1 MISGVSSNSYS
12 SYISSSA
19 SATASKKFQEQLLA
33 KLDTDGDGS
42 ISKDELSSAASS
54 DSKDGIT
61 VSLSEAFSS
70 LDSNEDDSLDADEL
84 AAIQMP
90 PPPPPGGEPAT
101 DVAESLLSA
110 LDIDGDGTINS
121 DELTAGLDS
130 AGSTADSAQVFD
142 ALDTNEDG
150 TVSLEELTAS
160 LQPQQPPAPQV
171 SAQQASEQLFS
182 TLDADSDGSIS
193 AEELTSALS
202 ATSGTSASATNKD
215 AASQALSRM
224 VAALTERYDTDGSKP
239 VGKYLDTAA

>member
-1 MISGVSSNSYS
+1 
-12 SYISSSA
+12 
-19 SATASKKFQEQLLA
+19 LLA

-42 ISKDELSSAASS
+42 ISKDELSSVVTSS

-70 LDSNEDDSLDADEL
+70 LDSNEDDSLDAEEL

-90 PPPPPGGEPAT
+90 PPPPQGGEPAT

-110 LDIDGDGTINS
+110 LDTDGDGTINS
-121 DELTAGLDS
+121 EELTAGLS
-130 AGSTADSAQVFD
+130 SSGSTADSAQVFD

-160 LQPQQPPAPQV
+160 LQPQQPPAPPV
-171 SAQQASEQLFS
+171 STQQASEQLFS

-202 ATSGTSASATNKD
+202 ATSNGSTNTTDKT
-215 AASQALSRM
+215 SQALSRM